1 MSQSQISKILEK
13 VEGTSVHDLLLKTEA
28 AYQKIAEEQTPWYK
42 LSQFLC
48 PSGCG
53 DCCKDF
59 EPDLLECE
67 ALYMAA
73 WMLEN
78 QPEMALKVAEG
89 NFPFNH
95 EKTCPFFDYDSEYHC
110 TIYGG
115 RAFICRLFG
124 ASSFYSKLG
133 KKVWKPCKFYPESLL
148 VKHIPVLSHR
158 QYTEEETISIFGT
171 IPPAMSD
178 LMQESL
184 SFTPDSDSTK
194 LVREVLPQAINKLLW
209 IINMNGND
217 NPNGSPN
224 SPVAA

>member
-1 MSQSQISKILEK
+1 MSQSQIKGILQK
-13 VEGTSVHDLLLKTEA
+13 LEGTSVYELLTQMEA
-28 AYQKIAEEQTPWYK
+28 AYQRIADQQAPWYK
-42 LSQFLC
+42 KAHFLC

-59 EPDLLECE
+59 EPDLLEGE

-95 EKTCPFFDYDSEYHC
+95 KKTCPFFDYDSPYHC

-124 ASSFYSKLG
+124 ASSAYSKEG
-133 KKVWKPCKFYPESLL
+133 KKVWKPCKFYPSDLL
-148 VKHIPVLSHR
+148 ARHTPPLAHR
-158 QYTEEETISIFGT
+158 QYTAEETVT
-171 IPPAMSD
+171 IMGELPPAMSD
-178 LMQESL
+178 LMQEAV
-184 SFTPDSDSTK
+184 SFSQDSEGTT
-194 LVREVLPQAINKLLW
+194 LVRDILPQSINKLLW

-224 SPVAA
+224 APLAA